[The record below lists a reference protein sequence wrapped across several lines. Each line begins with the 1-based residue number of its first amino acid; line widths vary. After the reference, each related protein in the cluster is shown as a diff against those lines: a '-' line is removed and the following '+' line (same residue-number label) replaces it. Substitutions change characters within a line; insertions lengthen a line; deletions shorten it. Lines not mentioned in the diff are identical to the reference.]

1 MRRNQV
7 GLRKFLP
14 TVQEIMLEILSSSN
28 KCWIEVL
35 NSKLKYFERF
45 VKLIASA
52 SANHNHTTIKILGKE
67 N

>member
-14 TVQEIMLEILSSSN
+14 TVQEIMLEILSNSN
-28 KCWIEVL
+28 KSFVL